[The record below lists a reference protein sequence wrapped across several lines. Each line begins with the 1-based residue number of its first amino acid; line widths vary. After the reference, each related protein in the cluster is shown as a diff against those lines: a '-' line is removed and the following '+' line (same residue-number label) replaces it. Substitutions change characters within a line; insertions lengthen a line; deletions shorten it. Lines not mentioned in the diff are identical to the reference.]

1 VPCTPLPA
9 PGEPM
14 PLHLMRHGT
23 TGQPSYRGQID
34 DPLNDLGWQQSRA
47 ATLDRAWDLVV
58 SSTLRRCADF
68 ARELCT
74 QRGLTLQL
82 DARLVEYHFGD
93 WQGRAIADLERGEAA
108 HLAAYRADPQ
118 RHPPPHG
125 EDFDAFGQRIAA
137 ALDAVAAQ
145 RAARV
150 LVITHGAVIR
160 WVQCRLAGQPFGAMA
175 ETGIANASVHA
186 TGWPAQRTTA
196 VASRR
201 QR

>member
-1 VPCTPLPA
+1 
-9 PGEPM
+9 M
-14 PLHLMRHGT
+14 QLMRHGT

-34 DPLNDLGWQQSRA
+34 DPLSALGWQQSRA
-47 ATLDRAWDLVV
+47 ATADGDWDLVV
-58 SSTLRRCADF
+58 SSTLRRCSGF
-68 ARELCT
+68 AQALCDE
-74 QRGLTLQL
+74 RGIPLRL

-93 WQGRAIADLERGEAA
+93 WQGRTIADLERNAAA

-118 RHPPPHG
+118 RQPPPRS

-145 RAARV
+145 RAGRV

-160 WVQCRLAGQPFGAMA
+160 WVQCRLAGLPFGTLV

-186 TGWPAQRTTA
+186 IAWPAAHTPA
-196 VASRR
+196 ADSRR
-201 QR
+201 DA